1 MSLSAYVLGIGEIF
15 VLCLSMQLQEIVW
28 LMDAVHA
35 CLQCR
40 HSLYLQY
47 VKYHLPLTRLL
58 GILIYWFVWTY
69 SKVLHFHLTHRFTSN
84 TTQLEY
90 AACTLNLTA

>member
-35 CLQCR
+35 CSTCMLTMQTFPILAVCEI
-40 HSLYLQY
+40 
-47 VKYHLPLTRLL
+47 PLTFNLFIGYSHLL
-58 GILIYWFVWTY
+58 VCLDIQQSVTFP
-69 SKVLHFHLTHRFTSN
+69 
-84 TTQLEY
+84 
-90 AACTLNLTA
+90 LNSSFYQ